1 MLGKVWLGKAGQGRR
16 GKVMKAEQLKKL
28 RKKLALSVANA
39 AQQVH
44 VTPRSWARY
53 EAGDRAI
60 PDGVVHLFC
69 IQNKLDVN
77 KYLPRR

>member
-1 MLGKVWLGKAGQGRR
+1 MEPHELK
-16 GKVMKAEQLKKL
+16 QLRNNL
-28 RKKLALSVANA
+28 ELSVADA
-39 AQQVH
+39 AGQVH

-53 EAGDRAI
+53 ENGSRAI

-77 KYLPRR
+77 KYLSV